1 MNKIVLSHIALV
13 FLNLIYGSTFFIAKE
28 VMPKYLTPNFFIL
41 IRVLG
46 ATLLFALIRLVIREK
61 IDKKDILRLA
71 LCGLFGIAAN
81 QLLFFQGLSQTSATD
96 SSIIMVTTPVLVTI
110 FSFIILKNKLTA
122 SKIIGVT
129 MGLLGASYLIYLGA
143 GNGNKEAS
151 FIGNLFVFLNA
162 TSYAIYIVIVKPLMV
177 KYKPITVISTVFAFG
192 LLYVIPFGLN
202 DISHFSLNMPLN
214 IWLAIGFVI
223 FFTTFCTYLLNAF
236 ALSHLQPTVTASYIY
251 LQPFF
256 AMLTGVVFSLLS
268 PSTHQNVS
276 ITLPKILATAFIFL
290 GVYIISKSPNIK
302 LTKNKA
308 IS

>member
-28 VMPKYLTPNFFIL
+28 VMPKYLTPNFFIF

-61 IDKKDILRLA
+61 IDKKDVFRMA

-96 SSIIMVTTPVLVTI
+96 SSIIMVTTPVLVTV
-110 FSFIILKNKLTA
+110 FSFIILKNKLTT
-122 SKIIGVT
+122 SKIIGVL

-143 GNGNKEAS
+143 NNGNKEAS

-202 DISHFSLNMPLN
+202 DISHFNLNMPLN

-223 FFTTFCTYLLNAF
+223 FFTTLCTYLLNAF

-268 PSTHQNVS
+268 PDTHQNVS
-276 ITLPKILATAFIFL
+276 ITIPKILATAFIFL

>member
-110 FSFIILKNKLTA
+110 FSFIILKNKLTT

-236 ALSHLQPTVTASYIY
+236 ALSNLQPTVTASYIY

-268 PSTHQNVS
+268 PDTHQNVS

>member
-268 PSTHQNVS
+268 PDTHQNVS